1 MKHRETGKVCLA
13 DGVLSITPLQV
24 ITRAWVPVKGRL
36 QLYTFLN
43 KTDNS
48 YLNGEVQSFR
58 FREPI
63 AGRRYQ
69 IKVTLALDGK
79 DCILRK

>member
-1 MKHRETGKVCLA
+1 M
-13 DGVLSITPLQV
+13 SITPLQV
-24 ITRAWVPVKGRL
+24 ITRAWVSVKGRL

-69 IKVTLALDGK
+69 IWVTLALDGK
-79 DCILRK
+79 GYILRK